1 MRNMCRHAGRQIYE
15 IEKTRSTHTQA
26 SKSIKNIY
34 LEIFSEIQHTQRIE
48 DTTAGPDM
56 WQAIWAYHLP
66 PCLPYGN
73 LTQALLQGPNCAA
86 FLSDA

>member
-1 MRNMCRHAGRQIYE
+1 MRNTCRHAGRQIYE

-26 SKSIKNIY
+26 STSINNIY
-34 LEIFSEIQHTQRIE
+34 LEIFSKIQHTQQIE

-56 WQAIWAYHLP
+56 CQAIWADHPP

-73 LTQALLQGPNCAA
+73 LTQ
-86 FLSDA
+86 